1 MITKLELHQAIPHT
15 KTISGYE
22 DYIFKIEY
30 TFGAFNLMPAGNT
43 ILQQF
48 VLTEEYPDPTDT
60 SYNED
65 NPFIPLSDWTRE
77 KVEELF
83 NLAYNSNNWEQ
94 ICNERFEQIISE
106 IPPETVQTKSF
117 SF

>member
-1 MITKLELHQAIPHT
+1 
-15 KTISGYE
+15 
-22 DYIFKIEY
+22 
-30 TFGAFNLMPAGNT
+30 MPAGNT